1 MENTLSVNDL
11 KAIGFKHIGGK
22 MVRDIGQEFILNNG
36 RYFVHL
42 TYTRFTNK
50 CVLKIQT
57 SVSENSKKTLVVHSI
72 GIRSLPELLTLFEQ
86 LNIL

>member
-36 RYFVHL
+36 R
-42 TYTRFTNK
+42 
-50 CVLKIQT
+50 
-57 SVSENSKKTLVVHSI
+57 
-72 GIRSLPELLTLFEQ
+72 
-86 LNIL
+86 